1 RSSQIRSVRGFFD
14 YISIGGKPFPQHRNL
29 FVPIKMAKEEKKEKR
44 EPLPGFP
51 YPSIDFLFSD

>member
-1 RSSQIRSVRGFFD
+1 
-14 YISIGGKPFPQHRNL
+14 
-29 FVPIKMAKEEKKEKR
+29 MAKEEKKEKR